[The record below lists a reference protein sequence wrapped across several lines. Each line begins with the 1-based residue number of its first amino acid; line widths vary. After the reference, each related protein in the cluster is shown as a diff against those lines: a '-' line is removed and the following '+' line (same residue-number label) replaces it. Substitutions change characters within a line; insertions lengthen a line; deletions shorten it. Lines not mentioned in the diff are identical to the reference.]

1 MKWLALKVSLHQNR
15 FFTWK
20 LEAMGSYPDG
30 AFFFLF
36 HSKVEQNDI
45 ELCSGD
51 FINPVYDAQMK
62 FLSRTEKSYDRSLKF
77 LISWRLQFPKR
88 LNVFSAKFNFRTY
101 HFRIRDFDCYFL
113 FSGLSAKEFWKL
125 FSENWTEVV
134 LQALHLTDHFKT
146 DNRDR
151 CRNLNSLRLLLLL

>member
-1 MKWLALKVSLHQNR
+1 
-15 FFTWK
+15 
-20 LEAMGSYPDG
+20 MGSYPDG

-45 ELCSGD
+45 ELCSVE

-88 LNVFSAKFNFRTY
+88 LNECLLREIRTQKFNFRTY

-113 FSGLSAKEFWKL
+113 FSGLSAKEFRKL